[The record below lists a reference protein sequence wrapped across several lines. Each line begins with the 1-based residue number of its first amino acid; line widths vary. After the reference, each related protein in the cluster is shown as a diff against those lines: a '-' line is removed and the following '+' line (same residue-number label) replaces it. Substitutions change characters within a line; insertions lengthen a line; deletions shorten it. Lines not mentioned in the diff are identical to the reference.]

1 MLLTVFEFSLI
12 TILPFLSDKAK
23 SLIKYNA
30 TISSFFE
37 GGGQGRPGQA
47 TKQVEVFM
55 MAEGFWKPADPGSNP
70 GSTNDLYMILAS

>member
-1 MLLTVFEFSLI
+1 MFLTAFEFALI

-37 GGGQGRPGQA
+37 GGGQGRPGQV

-55 MAEGFWKPADPGSNP
+55 MVEEFWKPEDPGLNP